1 MIEFAAKKRWILAS
15 INYLEAARN
24 LVNELEDKKAEDIIL
39 LDLREIAI
47 FTDFFIICS
56 GTSDRMIRSLER
68 TAIET
73 MSSQYGLK
81 GRVEGNPSNGWIA
94 IDFND
99 IVMHIFS
106 PAQRGYYKLEQLWA
120 DSKILL
126 RVK

>member
-1 MIEFAAKKRWILAS
+1 
-15 INYLEAARN
+15 
-24 LVNELEDKKAEDIIL
+24 
-39 LDLREIAI
+39 
-47 FTDFFIICS
+47 
-56 GTSDRMIRSLER
+56 MIRSLER